1 MDVAP
6 EAKIAIIR
14 RARQESIHP
23 VVIHRF
29 NEPIFLVEKR
39 PEQIMLTNI
48 IPTKLQRVAFLRA
61 LLSHLVSNQKLNQRK
76 VLELNLAY

>member
-1 MDVAP
+1 MDVDP

-14 RARQESIHP
+14 RARQESAHP

-48 IPTKLQRVAFLRA
+48 IPTKTPLCCIPESFV
-61 LLSHLVSNQKLNQRK
+61 VSPGVK
-76 VLELNLAY
+76 